1 MISILRKMREKMVA
15 TSANSIAGLLPAG
28 RCQHV
33 GATMIRVL
41 VVSQSPLLCSIVEA
55 VIENEADM
63 QLVGRSATADAALEQ
78 AAQCNV
84 ILAQRQ
90 LPHNGTL
97 FLLGTIVTDYP
108 HVKALVMD
116 LPRSESEQ
124 IVHFIEQGAAGYVLR
139 EDSAE
144 ELLHKIRAVH
154 KGRPRIDPQIAAA
167 LMARIAEL
175 ANSRPQPLAFSHG
188 LLELTEREREV
199 LRLIGRNFTNREIA
213 RHLVIEIGTVK
224 NHVHSILKKLD
235 VSNRQQAAAY
245 LPALYWSDNGHSIPN
260 YL

>member
-1 MISILRKMREKMVA
+1 MTFIPRKMLEKKKNA
-15 TSANSIAGLLPAG
+15 P
-28 RCQHV
+28 
-33 GATMIRVL
+33 MIGVL
-41 VVSQSPLLCSIVEA
+41 VVSQSSLFCSVVEA
-55 VIENEADM
+55 VIHNEADM
-63 QLVGRSATADAALEQ
+63 QFVGRAATADAALEQ
-78 AAQCNV
+78 AAGCNV
-84 ILAQRQ
+84 ILAHRQ

-97 FLLGTIVTDYP
+97 FLLDTIVTDYP

-124 IVHFIEQGAAGYVLR
+124 IIHFIEQGAAGYVLR

-144 ELLHKIRAVH
+144 ELLHKIRAVYS
-154 KGRPRIDPQIAAA
+154 GRPRIDPHIAAA
-167 LMARIAEL
+167 LMARIAQL
-175 ANSRPQPLAFSHG
+175 ASSRPQPLAFSHG

-199 LRLIGRNFTNREIA
+199 LRLIGRNLTNREIA

-235 VSNRQQAAAY
+235 VPNRQQAAAY
-245 LPALYWSDNGHSIPN
+245 LPALHWSDNGHPAPG